1 MKGRSALRALVLGVV
16 GAVVLTAC
24 GPGTGTSTSGGKHL
38 TVLAT
43 WGGDEQ
49 KSFLAMVKPWEDKT
63 GNKIDYTGSRDL
75 NQLLVTR
82 TQAGNPPDLAGL
94 PGPGFMAEFAKKGT
108 LKPLDSAVDMTQM
121 KDQYDSSWI
130 KLGSVN
136 GKLYGIFIKA
146 SLKSQIWYDPKVVA
160 GAGIAL
166 SSSAAPTTF
175 DQLTAVT
182 GVLAAAGKT
191 PWCIG
196 VESGA
201 ASGWPGADWLQ
212 DIYMRQAG
220 PSMYEQWGAMT
231 LPWTD
236 PTVKTAFQTWGKIVN
251 DPKQTYGGK
260 NYVLS
265 TAFQHAFDPMFKSPP
280 GCYLHHQASFIT
292 SFFQGDFPD
301 TKPVDD
307 FNFFG
312 FPDINSQY
320 SGVQQ
325 VAGDLFGMFKDSPE
339 ARDFIKYLTT
349 AEAQSIWVKRGG
361 AVSPNKK
368 VNLSD
373 YPDPLSKAAGQ
384 ILTSAKPA
392 EFSADDL
399 MSGAMS
405 AAMFKGIVDYI
416 SNPSQLDTI
425 LGNLEKTRT
434 GG

>member
-1 MKGRSALRALVLGVV
+1 MKGRSALRALVVGVV

-24 GPGTGTSTSGGKHL
+24 GPGTGSTSGGKHL
-38 TVLAT
+38 TVLGT
-43 WGGDEQ
+43 WGSDEQ

-63 GNKIDYTGSRDL
+63 GNKIDYTGSRDI

-82 TQAGNPPDLAGL
+82 VQAGNPPDLAGL
-94 PGPGFMAEFAKKGT
+94 PGPGFMAEFARKGT
-108 LKPLDSAVDMTQM
+108 LKPLDSAVDTTQM
-121 KDQYDSSWI
+121 KDQYDQSWI
-130 KLGSVN
+130 SLGSVD

-146 SLKSQIWYDPKVVA
+146 ALKSQIWYNPKAVSS
-160 GAGIAL
+160 AGISL
-166 SSSAAPTTF
+166 SSSAAPKTW
-175 DQLTAVT
+175 DDLTAIT
-182 GVLAAAGKT
+182 SRIAAAGKT

-196 VESGA
+196 LESGSA
-201 ASGWPGADWLQ
+201 TGWPGADWIQ

-220 PSMYEQWGAMT
+220 PQMYEQWAAMK

-236 PTVKTAFQTWGKIVN
+236 PTIRTAFQTWGKIVN
-251 DPKQTYGGK
+251 DPKQTYKGK
-260 NYVLS
+260 DYVLA
-265 TAFQHAFDPMFKSPP
+265 TKFQTAFDPMFKNPP

-292 SFFQGDFPD
+292 SFFQADFPD

-312 FPDINSQY
+312 FPDINPQY
-320 SGVQQ
+320 SGPQQ

-349 AEAQSIWVKRGG
+349 AEAQTIWVKRGG

-368 VNLSD
+368 VDLSA
-373 YPDPLSKAAGQ
+373 YPDPLSKQAGQ
-384 ILTSAKPA
+384 ILTAAKPA

-399 MSGAMS
+399 MTGAMS
-405 AAMFKGIVDYI
+405 AAFFKGIVDYI
-416 SNPSQLDTI
+416 TNPSQLDQVLNT
-425 LGNLEKTRT
+425 LEKTRT